1 MKFREL
7 LEKQV
12 VIFDGA
18 MGTMMQKI
26 GLAAGDIP
34 ELLNFTDPRGLSEI
48 YRAYARA
55 GSHVVSANTFGSVEY
70 KVEGC
75 GYSVEEII
83 EKAIAVA
90 KEAVADFGT
99 LVAMDVGPCG
109 KMMAPAG
116 DLTFDEAYRVY
127 GRQAE
132 AAQAAGADLIIFETF
147 ADIYEMKAAILAAKE
162 KTSLPIVC
170 SVTFQEDGRMLMGT
184 DPVTMVTALQDLG
197 IDALGVNCSLGP
209 RQIAPIVT
217 EVLQHCRIPVIVQP
231 NAGLPR
237 VENGETLYDV
247 TPREYAEICGD
258 FVRAGV
264 RIIGGCCGT
273 DPEYIRLLA
282 QEIRDVAPVR
292 RQVAAVTAVCS
303 SMKTVELGGGRITVI
318 GEKINPTGKKKLKEA
333 LRAGDLGYIEEEAI
347 RQEEAG
353 AQILDINVGLAD
365 IDEKEMMLRV
375 MERVASMTALP
386 LQIDS
391 ARADVVEEAARRY
404 NGRPLINS
412 VNGKQG
418 SMDQILPIA
427 AKYGACVVALALDEQ
442 GIPETWEKRV
452 EIIERIIREAEG
464 YGIGRERIIAD
475 CLTLTVSAQQSAA
488 AETLRAL
495 EEVKK
500 RFGIKTTLG
509 ASNISFGLPERKL
522 MNRTFLAAAMQAG
535 LDAPITDPTE
545 PEYMDTIRAF
555 EVLSGADQGCD
566 EYVDYFTNHAAVQRI
581 VTEKKQEK
589 MPEGGPHNCA
599 TCNPLEKVQESYVF
613 DLYDIIQ
620 RGFEDKAA
628 FATEVLLEQGRS
640 TDEIIE
646 EIIVPALGQ
655 VGEQFEKGKLF
666 LPQLIKSAETVKQA
680 FQVIKRELK
689 SQGEQINRGTV
700 AIATVKGDVHDIGKN
715 IAKVMLENNG
725 YQVIDLGKD
734 VAVQKICDTVEQE
747 NIRLLGLSALM
758 TTTVVSMEETIRAVK
773 AVKPD
778 CLIMVGGAVLTEGY
792 ARKIGADFYC
802 KDALDGVKIS
812 KKVFGQ

>member
-7 LEKQV
+7 LKKQV

-18 MGTMMQKI
+18 MGTMMQKLNLET
-26 GLAAGDIP
+26 GEIP

-48 YRAYARA
+48 YRAYAKA

-83 EKAIAVA
+83 TQAIAVA
-90 KEAVADFGT
+90 KEATASYGT

-109 KMMAPAG
+109 KMMAPTG
-116 DLTFDEAYRVY
+116 DLSFEEAYRVY
-127 GRQAE
+127 KRQSVAAE
-132 AAQAAGADLIIFETF
+132 AAGADLIIFETF

-162 KTSLPIVC
+162 NTQLPIVC

-184 DPVTMVTALQDLG
+184 DPLTMVTALQDLG

-209 RQIAPIVT
+209 KQIAPIVT
-217 EVLQHCRIPVIVQP
+217 EVLHHCRLPVIVQP

-237 VENGETLYDV
+237 LEKGETVFDV
-247 TPREYAEICGD
+247 TAEEYAQICAE

-273 DPEYIRLLA
+273 DPGYIRLLA
-282 QEIRDVAPVR
+282 DKIKDIPITERHIAP
-292 RQVAAVTAVCS
+292 VTAVCS
-303 SMKTVELGGGRITVI
+303 SVKTVELGRRIAVI

-333 LRAGDLGYIEEEAI
+333 LREGNLTYVEEEAL

-365 IDEKEMMLRV
+365 IDEKEMMLKV
-375 MERVASMTALP
+375 LERVSSMTPLP

-391 ARADVVEEAARRY
+391 AKPEVVEAAARYY
-404 NGRPLINS
+404 NGKPLINS
-412 VNGKQG
+412 VNGKQEN
-418 SMDQILPIA
+418 MEQILPVV
-427 AKYGACVVALALDEQ
+427 AKYGACVVALALDED
-442 GIPETWEKRV
+442 GIPESWEKRV
-452 EIIERIIREAEG
+452 EIIGRIIDKAAC
-464 YGIGRERIIAD
+464 YGIEKERIIAD
-475 CLTLTVSAQQSAA
+475 CLTLTVSAQQSGAKQ
-488 AETLRAL
+488 TLRAL
-495 EEVKK
+495 REVKH

-522 MNRTFLAAAMQAG
+522 MNRTFLAAALQAG

-545 PEYMDTIRAF
+545 PEYMDTIRAY
-555 EVLSGADQGCD
+555 EVLSGGDLDSQ
-566 EYVDYFTNHAAVQRI
+566 EYIDYFVNHASVQRI

-599 TCNPLEKVQESYVF
+599 TCDPLKKMEESYVF

-620 RGFEDKAA
+620 RGFEEKAG
-628 FATEVLLEQGRS
+628 FATEVLLEQGK
-640 TDEIIE
+640 TTGEIIE
-646 EIIVPALGQ
+646 EIIVPALSA
-655 VGEQFEKGKLF
+655 VGDQFEKGRIY

-680 FQVIKRELK
+680 FQVIKRELE
-689 SQGEQINRGTV
+689 SSGENINRGTV

-715 IAKVMLENNG
+715 IARVMLENNG
-725 YQVIDLGKD
+725 YEVIDLGKD
-734 VAVQKICDTVEQE
+734 VSIQTVCDTVTEK

-758 TTTVVSMEETIRAVK
+758 TTTVVSMEETIKAVK

-792 ARKIGADFYC
+792 AKKIGADFYC

-812 KKVFGQ
+812 KEVFGC